1 MKKSSI
7 VVFYLDPSAG
17 EIGFIDAEGNTGKA
31 LTMCNELRAKG
42 MKHVT
47 ISAEQEGCVSLP
59 GVDSVVDGKTP
70 DGVPYTWVK
79 RRKVY

>member
-1 MKKSSI
+1 MNKSSI

-17 EIGFIDAEGNTGKA
+17 EIGFLDADGNTGNA
-31 LTMCNELRAKG
+31 LKICNDLRNKG

-47 ISAEQEGCVSLP
+47 ISAEQEGCVSLQ